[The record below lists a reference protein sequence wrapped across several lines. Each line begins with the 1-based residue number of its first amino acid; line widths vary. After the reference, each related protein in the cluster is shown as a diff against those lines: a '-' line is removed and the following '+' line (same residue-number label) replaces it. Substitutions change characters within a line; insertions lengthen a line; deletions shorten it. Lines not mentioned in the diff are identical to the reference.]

1 MELGLTA
8 PLVVVSE
15 IIQQQYNCSNTST
28 ENANIITVFSLFFSS
43 PVSQR
48 SVCKWNA
55 GARVVCPAQL
65 LGAVVTVA
73 ICLPLTTST
82 VTTVCRY
89 YRGVWGQKT
98 RCWLQMVTALPTPGP
113 GRGVTPNQQLPP
125 ASRYNNNA
133 GHLILKVILMN
144 E

>member
-1 MELGLTA
+1 MHGTA
-8 PLVVVSE
+8 ARCSGYGGYLSTSHHLH
-15 IIQQQYNCSNTST
+15 YNH
-28 ENANIITVFSLFFSS
+28 
-43 PVSQR
+43 
-48 SVCKWNA
+48 
-55 GARVVCPAQL
+55 
-65 LGAVVTVA
+65 
-73 ICLPLTTST
+73 
-82 VTTVCRY
+82 

-113 GRGVTPNQQLPP
+113 GRGVTHNQQLPLP

>member
-1 MELGLTA
+1 MCT
-8 PLVVVSE
+8 
-15 IIQQQYNCSNTST
+15 
-28 ENANIITVFSLFFSS
+28 
-43 PVSQR
+43 
-48 SVCKWNA
+48 
-55 GARVVCPAQL
+55 AQL

-82 VTTVCRY
+82 TTTVGTID

-113 GRGVTPNQQLPP
+113 GRAVTPNQQLPP

-133 GHLILKVILMN
+133 GHFILKVILMN